1 MLNHTLIIVIGI
13 FLFAMVTAGLYAVGL
28 RKKVTENER
37 VGRCVC
43 GV

>member
-28 RKKVTENER
+28 RKRSLRMSV
-37 VGRCVC
+37 
-43 GV
+43 